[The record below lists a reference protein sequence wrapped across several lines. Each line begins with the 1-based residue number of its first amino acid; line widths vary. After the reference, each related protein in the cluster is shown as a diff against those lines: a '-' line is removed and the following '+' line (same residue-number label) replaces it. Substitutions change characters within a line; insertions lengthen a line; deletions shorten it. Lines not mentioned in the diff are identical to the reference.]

1 MKVQQLSNEIE
12 QMLKALQFTRLDI
25 TDKRQEQLRMASQ
38 TGYMPEVREL
48 ANRKQRTARNKHV
61 WPYQGELWADE
72 LGYYKA
78 NVIAQCPA
86 SMK

>member
-1 MKVQQLSNEIE
+1 
-12 QMLKALQFTRLDI
+12 MLKALQFTRLDI
-25 TDKRQEQLRMASQ
+25 TDKRQEQLKMASQ
-38 TGYMPEVREL
+38 TGFMPEVREL
-48 ANRKQRTARNKHV
+48 ANRKKRTERNKHV
-61 WPYQGELWADE
+61 WPYQGEIWADE